1 MSYLIADSLLNAIG
15 DPDLQRIR
23 RHIMDVLDQL
33 SFSNSQMEVIRSG
46 GCAEGF
52 RMKGTDVDQ
61 MYVDKLTKVV
71 AETPKNLCT
80 SLAVVKLM
88 QLSKVPPGYV
98 NLVVLTPHTSVPHIR
113 KSMQRVAGEYFL
125 SSEAFVRWY
134 KDLSPDGI
142 LHGPCVMDRS
152 ETETNHDRA
161 FCLEY
166 TEWPVYANEWLER
179 KRSFDWPLRQ
189 LIRKMRGAI

>member
-1 MSYLIADSLLNAIG
+1 
-15 DPDLQRIR
+15 
-23 RHIMDVLDQL
+23 
-33 SFSNSQMEVIRSG
+33 
-46 GCAEGF
+46 
-52 RMKGTDVDQ
+52 
-61 MYVDKLTKVV
+61 
-71 AETPKNLCT
+71 
-80 SLAVVKLM
+80 
-88 QLSKVPPGYV
+88 
-98 NLVVLTPHTSVPHIR
+98 
-113 KSMQRVAGEYFL
+113 MQRVAGEYFL

-152 ETETNHDRA
+152 EHGTDHDRA

>member
-33 SFSNSQMEVIRSG
+33 SFLNSQMEVIWSG

-88 QLSKVPPGYV
+88 QLSKVPSGYV
-98 NLVVLTPHTSVPHIR
+98 NLVVLTPYTSVPHIR

-152 ETETNHDRA
+152 EHGTVTIEHFVWNTQSGLYMQTNGLKGKGH
-161 FCLEY
+161 
-166 TEWPVYANEWLER
+166 
-179 KRSFDWPLRQ
+179 
-189 LIRKMRGAI
+189 LIGH

>member
-1 MSYLIADSLLNAIG
+1 MNAIG

-33 SFSNSQMEVIRSG
+33 SFSSSQMEVIRSG

-80 SLAVVKLM
+80 SLAIVKLM
-88 QLSKVPPGYV
+88 QLSKVPPCVNSSYV
-98 NLVVLTPHTSVPHIR
+98 SATYKEINAKGSRRIFSVERSICEVVQGF
-113 KSMQRVAGEYFL
+113 KS
-125 SSEAFVRWY
+125 
-134 KDLSPDGI
+134 
-142 LHGPCVMDRS
+142 
-152 ETETNHDRA
+152 
-161 FCLEY
+161 
-166 TEWPVYANEWLER
+166 
-179 KRSFDWPLRQ
+179 
-189 LIRKMRGAI
+189 